1 MEFGKLPTLCEHPPR
16 AIKIDNPPV
25 LTRITYDSAVS
36 HAPENGI
43 FYRERVCCFSLRC
56 ERKTEADEEVG
67 ETKSSISPIQS
78 LIPVYPSLFKFSSR
92 ERRIGKGNKKNV
104 SSKIA
109 RLHFARARTTVL
121 CFLILFFTFNR

>member
-67 ETKSSISPIQS
+67 ETKSSSISPIQS

-109 RLHFARARTTVL
+109 KFAFCSRKNDGFVLFDSFFHF
-121 CFLILFFTFNR
+121 